1 MKTSEI
7 EVALRANPQT
17 LFWSDKLT
25 EGYLRITKVDE
36 KITAKTYRSPERR
49 TVTFAVETLKTTKT
63 KTVEDNG
70 SYRWV
75 DIEPVVTIEAISWG
89 IKPQDISHIV
99 HEQKTL
105 EVMCQIV
112 QEQAVKQYY
121 QNIKD
126 REETTQLLEELMTLT
141 GLDKYTLLKTPKKVL
156 EVLREA
162 LKK

>member
-25 EGYLRITKVDE
+25 GGYLRITKVDE

-63 KTVEDNG
+63 KTVE
-70 SYRWV
+70 